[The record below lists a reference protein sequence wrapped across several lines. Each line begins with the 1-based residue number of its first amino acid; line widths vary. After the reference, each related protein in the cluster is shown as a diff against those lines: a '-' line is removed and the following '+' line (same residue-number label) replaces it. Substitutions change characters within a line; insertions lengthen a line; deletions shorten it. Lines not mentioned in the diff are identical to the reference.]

1 MKSLSKFVKENPLK
15 TNSLLD
21 LSSISSSINLIPQPP
36 FNLDNK
42 ILNEK
47 QQDEEVV
54 DEEKQK
60 NFEFNKIATIDNLFL
75 LSLIEVADEYLSIER
90 AGKLE
95 YIRCSIIE
103 AYCILWP
110 TTQEKINV
118 KYREISPVLKPKNN
132 VSEKSKIKT
141 CFKIVFFF
149 F

>member
-90 AGKLE
+90 AGQLE